1 MSEYAK
7 EMKNKFSDTFN
18 SIDLLKKAMDFAS
31 GLIKPTRICLSLL
44 ELDFWLR
51 LLMKNKEIKKKY
63 YHKTFKNDK

>member
-18 SIDLLKKAMDFAS
+18 SIDLLKKVIDFAS